1 MKTYLLPL
9 KVEVRGKEKLEIR
22 FMQYFSKRKPKSIWS
37 KVNKEKV
44 KRLIES
50 KLMKNAGY
58 KSIEVAKQ
66 NGSWSILDNVES
78 MVIPV
83 DLESEFKKH
92 PNALDYF
99 LSLSRSDKRNI
110 LQWLVL
116 AKRNETRLKRIKEI
130 AEFAGQGQKPK
141 QFR

>member
-1 MKTYLLPL
+1 MWLT
-9 KVEVRGKEKLEIR
+9 
-22 FMQYFSKRKPKSIWS
+22 
-37 KVNKEKV
+37 
-44 KRLIES
+44 
-50 KLMKNAGY
+50 
-58 KSIEVAKQ
+58 EVAKQ
-66 NGSWSILDNVES
+66 NGSWSILDTAES